1 MEEPKTTL
9 YCYLGDHLG
18 GHTIS
23 VCGRTP
29 KNNRGR
35 NDTRYWALLEREGLT
50 LEDVQTYML
59 VEYGGKDILFLYTF
73 CKERGTWSLAANCG
87 KTSITLDPL
96 TYEETLKETVN
107 IYKRLIV
114 DFC

>member
-9 YCYLGDHLG
+9 YCYLD
-18 GHTIS
+18 GHREIR

-29 KNNRGR
+29 KNNKGR
-35 NDTRYWALLEREGLT
+35 NDQRYWALLEKEGLT
-50 LEDVQTYML
+50 LEDVRTYMH
-59 VEYGGKDILFLYTF
+59 VEYGGKDILFLYSFSKKTG
-73 CKERGTWSLAANCG
+73 KWTLAANCG
-87 KTSITLDPL
+87 KKSITLGPMS
-96 TYEETLKETVN
+96 YEETLKETVD